1 MHDDYAQIAE
11 ELLDAVPEHLRDR
24 PNPALL
30 DSMTPRQA
38 ADHIRTGGC
47 MACRADLRDIAL
59 EAS

>member
-1 MHDDYAQIAE
+1 MHDDYAQIAD
-11 ELLDAVPEHLRDR
+11 ELLAAVPENLRDR

-38 ADHIRTGGC
+38 AEHIRTGGC
-47 MACRADLRDIAL
+47 MACRYDLRDLAR